1 MVIGLETIMLKCPKT
16 WDTIELGSLG
26 SASIITMHLL
36 NGISSF
42 WLWVFCRITPHMP
55 SYWQCQ
61 FCKYF
66 ERADIFIS
74 DNALWGLAQQQEWN
88 RCTRAM
94 RPQNLPS
101 DSKQFEPCCPY
112 PRLTLWL
119 LNPPTRFKKRWE
131 TCVKHLQ
138 IWIIGVENRRY
149 TMQNQ
154 DTMHTISSR
163 ISMQVAINPGKIL
176 VITLGCM
183 AGKQWTSITR
193 ANRVTGIMMSFS
205 YKAVGTNVSRQEL
218 GVNFPFRKERR
229 DSYELH
235 IAITTK
241 QIYDYESIL
250 VIFYAREKQVYLQN
264 QLF

>member
-1 MVIGLETIMLKCPKT
+1 MDRFIVNRKTSFDHGHRT
-16 WDTIELGSLG
+16 WDDYAEVSKNLGCDWAWLSWISLYHHD
-26 SASIITMHLL
+26 ASISLSWMALILSDFGQFVVLHLICL
-36 NGISSF
+36 RTGNVNF
-42 WLWVFCRITPHMP
+42 ANL
-55 SYWQCQ
+55 
-61 FCKYF
+61 F

-88 RCTRAM
+88 RCTCAM
-94 RPQNLPS
+94 RPQNLS
-101 DSKQFEPCCPY
+101 SYSKQFEPCCPY
-112 PRLTLWL
+112 LRLTLWL
-119 LNPPTRFKKRWE
+119 LNPPTRFKKRWA

-149 TMQNQ
+149 SMQNQ

-205 YKAVGTNVSRQEL
+205 YKVVGTNVSRQEL

-229 DSYELH
+229 IPTRFISPLRLSKFT
-235 IAITTK
+235 IIS
-241 QIYDYESIL
+241 Q
-250 VIFYAREKQVYLQN
+250 F
-264 QLF
+264 